1 MCLHS
6 QYIFRHKNC
15 FYLHTLIIPLILPL
29 RPRNTQIISC
39 SCSCS
44 IHHYVKDISLTILS
58 NLLHSTSSTSRPD
71 PALSGHS
78 PLGWKLHTE
87 LERLQDNIC
96 YIHTHTHTRTH
107 TRTHTHYINTHAC
120 MEACSH
126 MHCIEHMHAYTR
138 THTNT
143 YKQMNIRL
151 HAHTNTRTCKDI
163 LLTLI

>member
-1 MCLHS
+1 MCLHN
-6 QYIFRHKNC
+6 QYISRHKNC
-15 FYLHTLIIPLILPL
+15 FYLHTLITPLILPL

-44 IHHYVKDISLTILS
+44 IHHYVKDVSLTILS

-71 PALSGHS
+71 PAPSGHS

-96 YIHTHTHTRTH
+96 YIHTHSHTHTY
-107 TRTHTHYINTHAC
+107 THTHTHTLT
-120 MEACSH
+120 H
-126 MHCIEHMHAYTR
+126 THTH

-143 YKQMNIRL
+143 YTHTLHKHTCMHAWQ
-151 HAHTNTRTCKDI
+151 HAHTCI
-163 LLTLI
+163 A